1 VNWKI
6 VLKKSGRPD
15 SPAPRIT
22 FGKKI
27 EVVAMSDT
35 HAENQIFLANIELSK
50 QIARLEKALLE
61 KENAGEALQDSE
73 KRYRRLF
80 ESAKD
85 GILILD
91 AVTGKVVDANPFLLQ
106 LLGYS
111 HEALCGKHI
120 WELGVFKDIAASK
133 DAFQALQDN
142 EYIRYEDLPLET
154 QEGQSIAVEFVS
166 NVYLVDHS
174 KVIQCNIRDIT
185 AQKRAKAERT
195 RLMAAI
201 EQVGEGIFVTDAQG
215 TIQFVNPAFKRMT
228 GYSGEEAV
236 GQNLR
241 ILKSGEQ
248 DELLYRNLWETVSGG
263 TTWSGRMVNKRKDGT
278 LYTEETTISPV
289 RDALGQIVNY
299 VAVGRDITEHLR
311 LEGQFLQAQKMEAV
325 GLLAGGVAHD
335 YNNMLTVILGYA
347 ELALRKV
354 DPDQP
359 LHGDL
364 EEIIKAARRSTDITR
379 QLLIFA
385 RKQTIIPVALDL
397 NQTVESM
404 LTMLRRLIGED
415 IDLVWLPEKGLGPVK
430 MDPTQVDQILA
441 NLCVNAR
448 DAIAGIGKITIET
461 GSSVFDEAYCADHLG
476 FVPGDYAL
484 LAVSDN
490 GCGMD
495 KKTKDQIFEPFFT
508 SKEVGQGTGLGLS
521 MVYGIVKQNN
531 GFLNVYSEPGCGS
544 TFRVYLPR
552 EAAQVVDAR
561 RERAVEIPPSHGETV
576 LLVEDEP
583 ALLKMGTMML
593 EKLGYRVLAAGT
605 PDEAIALAEEHMAEL
620 HLLLT
625 DVVMPGMNGKD
636 LAERLH
642 VLCPDM
648 KILFMSGYSV
658 NVIGAQWVMDEG
670 VNFIEKPFSMK
681 DLGVKVAE
689 VLRGSRKNSASS
701 PLADRE
707 KMEIY
712 HVD

>member
-1 VNWKI
+1 
-6 VLKKSGRPD
+6 
-15 SPAPRIT
+15 
-22 FGKKI
+22 
-27 EVVAMSDT
+27 MSDT

-495 KKTKDQIFEPFFT
+495 KKTMDQIFEPFFT

-648 KILFMSGYSV
+648 KILFMSGYSA